1 MTLRRV
7 EFFFVSKDSSRPQ
20 KNIKMFGPNCDSI
33 PVDNF
38 RDQEL
43 ILSVRGKWYLSKI
56 LYE

>member
-1 MTLRRV
+1 MRRV
-7 EFFFVSKDSSRPQ
+7 ELFLFQKDSSRPQ